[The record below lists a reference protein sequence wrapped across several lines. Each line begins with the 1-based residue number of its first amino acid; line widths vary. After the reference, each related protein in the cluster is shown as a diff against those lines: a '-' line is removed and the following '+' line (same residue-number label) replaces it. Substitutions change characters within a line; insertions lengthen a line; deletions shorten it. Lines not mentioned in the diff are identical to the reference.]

1 MVQNLRSRLSQAAAY
16 PGLGVYTRINSSFR
30 GLRKPLPELA
40 AAYFLS
46 YKRPYCRL
54 GSCFARNLSVL
65 QIMQLF
71 FGVSVII
78 NVLNM
83 KLECIQSLDH

>member
-1 MVQNLRSRLSQAAAY
+1 MSEITENPKAKYVKFLFCATLLILILGAHVSSSR
-16 PGLGVYTRINSSFR
+16 F
-30 GLRKPLPELA
+30 
-40 AAYFLS
+40 
-46 YKRPYCRL
+46 
-54 GSCFARNLSVL
+54 FARNLSVL

-83 KLECIQSLDH
+83 KLECIQSLGY